1 MSSAIATIEH
11 IRGET
16 ITFGMRA
23 TDPVFDGTE
32 TVTCD
37 IKVPVNG
44 AVVPSRDTVAVLSVT
59 PTYNDGDWL
68 FTITPEE
75 SDDMSGRY
83 ITDAKIVMASGFV
96 DYPAPVLILI
106 NESVTG

>member
-1 MSSAIATIEH
+1 MSNAIATIRH
-11 IRGET
+11 TRGET

-23 TDPVFDGTE
+23 TNPVFDGTE

-44 AVVPSRDTVAVLSVT
+44 SVVPNRAADVALSVT
-59 PTYNDGDWL
+59 PSFSDGDWL
-68 FTITPEE
+68 FTITPAE
-75 SDDMSGRY
+75 SDSMSGRY

-106 NESVTG
+106 NESVTA